1 MKLVWV
7 SAATHRSGAAVLVI
21 VGAHF
26 RKHLAS
32 LEDILLY
39 TVLVSCPQT
48 WSFWSIR
55 ENTSTW
61 RGR

>member
-39 TVLVSCPQT
+39 TVLVSRPHA
-48 WSFWSIR
+48 WSFWA
-55 ENTSTW
+55 T
-61 RGR
+61 